1 MKRIIIA
8 LSLFFTLS
16 AYSQDDKTVTH
27 VVSGQGKTQEE
38 AKQNAL
44 RSAIEQAFETFIS
57 SKTEILNDSLVKD
70 EIVSVANKTVTLVV
84 SGQGKTQD
92 EAKQN
97 ALRSAIEQAFGT
109 FISSKTEILND
120 NLVKDEIVS
129 ISNGNIQK
137 FDVISEVQ
145 IPDGGYATTL
155 KATVSVTKLTS
166 FVERKGV
173 EVEFKGSLFGANL
186 RQQKLNEEAEYKAIL
201 NLCQTSNEILSKS
214 LDYSL
219 EVGDPIKA
227 PKSNDYQVLY
237 TVKATPNNNFD
248 QFVNNFHSN
257 IKFISMP
264 VAEQEDF
271 KKLNKEI
278 YILKVNY
285 LENYFFRNIKS
296 TIALQNLFL
305 KSNKF
310 IHNFEIQTNLD
321 TIKVVTCCSSD
332 VQNRQGMQNI
342 YSNYS
347 NPSKVWDLNSGG
359 QSEYNIGFPQF
370 YFVGDYHKFEEFEAA
385 SKRIQQARDTMSF
398 WRLCATSWYDY
409 LNCIGR
415 LHPDIFLNSDSYF
428 NKNAEFYSKNYI
440 SNRPGRFCRFPNIE
454 DKYIGNIDLGKKNY
468 YNRYLAIY
476 NEDQISKL
484 SNISVKPIK

>member
-1 MKRIIIA
+1 MKKLILIFALIIN
-8 LSLFFTLS
+8 LS
-16 AYSQDDKTVTH
+16 AFSQDD
-27 VVSGQGKTQEE
+27 
-38 AKQNAL
+38 
-44 RSAIEQAFETFIS
+44 
-57 SKTEILNDSLVKD
+57 
-70 EIVSVANKTVTLVV
+70 KTVTLVV

-120 NLVKDEIVS
+120 SLVKDEIVS
-129 ISNGNIQK
+129 IANGNIQK
-137 FDVISEVQ
+137 FDIISEVQ

-166 FVERKGV
+166 FVESKGV

-321 TIKVVTCCSSD
+321 TIKVVT
-332 VQNRQGMQNI
+332 G
-342 YSNYS
+342 YS

-359 QSEYNIGFPQF
+359 QSQYNEGFPQF
-370 YFVGDYHKFEEFEAA
+370 YFVDDYHKFEEFEAA

-409 LNCIGR
+409 LECIGR
-415 LHPDIFLNSDSYF
+415 THPDIFLNSDSYF
-428 NKNAEFYSKNYI
+428 NKSAEFYRSNYN
-440 SNRPGRFCRFPNIE
+440 SHGRGRGCRFPE
-454 DKYIGNIDLGKKNY
+454 LVDKYIGNIDLGKKNY

-484 SNISVKPIK
+484 SNISVKPISK

>member
-1 MKRIIIA
+1 MKKLILIFALIIN
-8 LSLFFTLS
+8 LS
-16 AYSQDDKTVTH
+16 AFSQDD
-27 VVSGQGKTQEE
+27 
-38 AKQNAL
+38 
-44 RSAIEQAFETFIS
+44 
-57 SKTEILNDSLVKD
+57 
-70 EIVSVANKTVTLVV
+70 KTVTLVV

-129 ISNGNIQK
+129 IANGNIQK
-137 FDVISEVQ
+137 FDIISEVQ

-166 FVERKGV
+166 FVESKGV

-227 PKSNDYQVLY
+227 PESNDYQVLY

-321 TIKVVTCCSSD
+321 TIKVVT
-332 VQNRQGMQNI
+332 G
-342 YSNYS
+342 YS

-359 QSEYNIGFPQF
+359 QSQYNEGFPQF
-370 YFVGDYHKFEEFEAA
+370 YFVDDYHKFEEFEAA

-409 LNCIGR
+409 LECIGR
-415 LHPDIFLNSDSYF
+415 THPDIFLNSDSYF
-428 NKNAEFYSKNYI
+428 NKSAEFYRSNYN
-440 SNRPGRFCRFPNIE
+440 SHGRGRGCRFPE
-454 DKYIGNIDLGKKNY
+454 LVDKYIGNIDLGKKNY

-484 SNISVKPIK
+484 SNISVKPISK